1 MEQHP
6 IDHVIM
12 TYNIDFVMS
21 TENGN
26 DDAEFKIHGDH
37 VTAEAEEEDD
47 DGQDATTDQLTNKQ
61 LHSTPLDISN
71 TTSTPTIGRIFQQ
84 TADGIHPVQNQHE
97 ENDTGLEKEEAATW
111 HDVLV
116 ACCCHT
122 GSDWMKISLAI
133 LFLLVLLYFFLLG
146 LELLGTSFKVVG
158 GCTAGSLLGSDANP
172 LTGVMIGIIA
182 TAILQ
187 SSSTTTS
194 IIVSLV
200 SGGLEV
206 SNGICTFTPTSS
218 RNTAFS
224 CELTHCPSCF
234 KIQT

>member
-1 MEQHP
+1 
-6 IDHVIM
+6 
-12 TYNIDFVMS
+12 
-21 TENGN
+21 
-26 DDAEFKIHGDH
+26 
-37 VTAEAEEEDD
+37 
-47 DGQDATTDQLTNKQ
+47 
-61 LHSTPLDISN
+61 
-71 TTSTPTIGRIFQQ
+71 
-84 TADGIHPVQNQHE
+84 
-97 ENDTGLEKEEAATW
+97 
-111 HDVLV
+111 
-116 ACCCHT
+116 
-122 GSDWMKISLAI
+122 MKISLAI

-206 SNGICTFTPTSS
+206 SNGICEVTRVFLSKKIILTGTHTFSLSFMQTWSLAVTL
-218 RNTAFS
+218 
-224 CELTHCPSCF
+224 EL
-234 KIQT
+234 Q